1 MWGMAFGMAAFTLT
15 LRQVYWYAIA
25 GAGFA
30 VYAVQAA
37 RRSAR

>member
-1 MWGMAFGMAAFTLT
+1 MRGMAFGMAAFTLT
-15 LRQVYWYAIA
+15 LRLVYWYVIA

-30 VYAVQAA
+30 VYAVQAV